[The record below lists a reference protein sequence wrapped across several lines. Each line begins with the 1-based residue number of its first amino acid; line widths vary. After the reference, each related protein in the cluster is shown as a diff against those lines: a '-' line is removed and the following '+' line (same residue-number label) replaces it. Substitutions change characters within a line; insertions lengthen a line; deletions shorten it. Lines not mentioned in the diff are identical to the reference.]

1 MIRNL
6 QLKKEKKKVSR
17 LHSSNSVQRCEESLK
32 EGLFLCNMKSF
43 SIASSQRS
51 GGEVKAVER
60 SQRKQKSTKYKNSL
74 YIADFG

>member
-1 MIRNL
+1 
-6 QLKKEKKKVSR
+6 
-17 LHSSNSVQRCEESLK
+17 
-32 EGLFLCNMKSF
+32 MKSF